1 MINSIKNNTI
11 SEALA
16 KQKLDVLN
24 EIKKA
29 EIKNKRLI
37 SSQKKLLNLF
47 DDLLEAIFNNNKNEN
62 ENNNVSVNENE
73 NENDS
78 DNDNDDNDDD
88 DDDDDDDHDEKCYI
102 IKQLNNY
109 FKTIDETKSLK
120 EQIEILKKRDFLDE
134 YWHVGYYHDDKELNL
149 RIFKAKATYIL
160 NDLGKQLFEKIFGH
174 TFAALADKLINT
186 TNKEEN
192 KIIIDDI

>member
-1 MINSIKNNTI
+1 MFD
-11 SEALA
+11 E
-16 KQKLDVLN
+16 
-24 EIKKA
+24 
-29 EIKNKRLI
+29 LI
-37 SSQKKLLNLF
+37 
-47 DDLLEAIFNNNKNEN
+47 EAIFNNNKNEN

-73 NENDS
+73 NDS

-88 DDDDDDDHDEKCYI
+88 GDDDDDDDHDEKCYI

-134 YWHVGYYHDDKELNL
+134 YWHVGYDHDDKELNL

-160 NDLGKQLFEKIFGH
+160 NDLDEQLFEKIFGH
-174 TFAALADKLINT
+174 TFVALADKVINT

-192 KIIIDDI
+192 KIIIDDIKKIEIKFTKKMILVIL